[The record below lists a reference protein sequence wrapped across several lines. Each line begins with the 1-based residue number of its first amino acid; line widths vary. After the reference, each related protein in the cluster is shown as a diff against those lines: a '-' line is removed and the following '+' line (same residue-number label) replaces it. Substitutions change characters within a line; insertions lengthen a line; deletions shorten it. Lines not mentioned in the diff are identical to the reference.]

1 MIDVYSMVN
10 DYEKVLNYFIK
21 RNIENLGFLKY
32 KYFKGIIKYCFD
44 FISDYETRKIF
55 FQIEKLGFFEK
66 RRVKKNAGRSFEYRF
81 VNPETPIEKDS
92 GEPKV
97 FVLYFE

>member
-10 DYEKVLNYFIK
+10 DYEKVLNYFEN

-44 FISDYETRKIF
+44 YISDYETRKIF
-55 FQIEKLGFFEK
+55 FQIEKLGFFER
-66 RRVKKNAGRSFEYRF
+66 RRVKNGARSFEYRF
-81 VNPETPIEKDS
+81 VNPQERVEDDS
-92 GEPKV
+92 GNSKV
-97 FVLYFE
+97 FVLYFK